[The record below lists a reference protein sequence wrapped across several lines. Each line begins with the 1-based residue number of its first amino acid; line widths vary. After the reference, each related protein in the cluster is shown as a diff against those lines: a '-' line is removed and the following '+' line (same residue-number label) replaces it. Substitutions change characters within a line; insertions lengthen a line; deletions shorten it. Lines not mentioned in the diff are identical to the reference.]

1 VGVKDCAVKFLA
13 LLLPLFLSAACAF
26 SATVQDYA
34 DKIAPLID
42 PAKLATLK
50 ERGANPRV
58 QKVTFYLYSAK
69 ADRLD
74 PAAVARTAVKSVGV
88 TKAAGEL
95 TVAAMVRN
103 VTIAERLGCTD
114 SAGLAEMKKG
124 NAATVRFGPYAGD
137 QLSVDHIIPRAVV
150 PELDC
155 VIANLELMPM
165 RANAR
170 KNAGIG
176 QRQRDLATKMN
187 KAGLLSATGL
197 AAVRATR

>member
-1 VGVKDCAVKFLA
+1 MRAIPIVLS
-13 LLLPLFLSAACAF
+13 LFASLACALGA
-26 SATVQDYA
+26 SVQDYA

-58 QKVTFYLYSAK
+58 QKITFYLYSAK
-69 ADRLD
+69 LDRVD
-74 PAAVARTAVKSVGV
+74 AAAVAKAAVKAVGM
-88 TKAAGEL
+88 KKDAGEL
-95 TVAAMVRN
+95 TVAAMLRN

-114 SAGLAEMKKG
+114 RAGLEEMRKG

-150 PELDC
+150 PELDN

-165 RANAR
+165 RANSR
-170 KNAGIG
+170 KNANVG
-176 QRQRDLATKMN
+176 QRQRDLALKLN

-197 AAVRATR
+197 ATVRAGR